1 MRPSQEEPTLG
12 VVLKKGITAIALR
25 GHAAV
30 FVVALG
36 CGVQTAAQGGLSIPA
51 AAAMAAASGQAHADP
66 QGPGGGALPVVPV
79 HGGCIIGLN
88 CGCIRGTTGPCSGPP
103 LLKHPA
109 IHNSP
114 PDDRSAAGK
123 GHN

>member
-1 MRPSQEEPTLG
+1 MS
-12 VVLKKGITAIALR
+12 KGTTIAWR
-25 GHAAV
+25 GCVAAFAV
-30 FVVALG
+30 TIG
-36 CGVQTAAQGGLSIPA
+36 CGVVTVAPEGLSIPE
-51 AAAMAAASGQAHADP
+51 AAAMAGASAPADP
-66 QGPGGGALPVVPV
+66 HGPGGGGALPVVPV

-109 IHNSP
+109 IHDAP
-114 PDDRSAAGK
+114 QDARGAGAPVE

>member
-1 MRPSQEEPTLG
+1 MCLSHLEPTLG

-25 GHAAV
+25 GCAAV
-30 FVVALG
+30 FVVAIG
-36 CGVQTAAQGGLSIPA
+36 CGVETAAQGGLSIPA
-51 AAAMAAASGQAHADP
+51 AAAMAATSGQPPADP
-66 QGPGGGALPVVPV
+66 QGPGGALPVVPV
-79 HGGCIIGLN
+79 HGGCIVGLN

-103 LLKHPA
+103 LLEHPA

-114 PDDRSAAGK
+114 QDDRSGAGK

>member
-1 MRPSQEEPTLG
+1 MRLSHGEPTLG
-12 VVLKKGITAIALR
+12 VVMENGITAIALR
-25 GHAAV
+25 GCAAV
-30 FVVALG
+30 FVVAIG
-36 CGVQTAAQGGLSIPA
+36 CGVETAAQGGLSIPA
-51 AAAMAAASGQAHADP
+51 AAAMAATSGQPPADP
-66 QGPGGGALPVVPV
+66 QGPGGALPVVPV
-79 HGGCIIGLN
+79 HGGCIVGLN

-114 PDDRSAAGK
+114 QDDRSGAGK

>member
-1 MRPSQEEPTLG
+1 MSRGT
-12 VVLKKGITAIALR
+12 TIAWR
-25 GHAAV
+25 GCVAAV
-30 FVVALG
+30 AVAIG
-36 CGVQTAAQGGLSIPA
+36 CGVVTAAPGGVSVPTA
-51 AAAMAAASGQAHADP
+51 TAMVDVSAPADP
-66 QGPGGGALPVVPV
+66 GGGGALPVVPA

-109 IHNSP
+109 IHDAP
-114 PDDRSAAGK
+114 QDARGAGAPAQ

>member
-1 MRPSQEEPTLG
+1 MRPSYEESTLG

-25 GHAAV
+25 GYAAV
-30 FVVALG
+30 FVVAIG
-36 CGVQTAAQGGLSIPA
+36 CGVETAAQSGLSMPA
-51 AAAMAAASGQAHADP
+51 AAAMAATSGQPPADP
-66 QGPGGGALPVVPV
+66 QGPGGALPVVPV
-79 HGGCIIGLN
+79 HGGCIVGLN

-114 PDDRSAAGK
+114 QDDRSGAGK